1 MYKDLN
7 SQWLYRSWLA
17 RPFHNKVIFG
27 GDKIKH
33 MAGKRK
39 QKQGCLSVIFP
50 FLGRKTT
57 KPSLQQ
63 VHIKRLTSLFRQPKA
78 IIPDV
83 LPYCV
88 RDDFLSPAEFSF
100 YKILSSL
107 GGARLTIQSK
117 VRLADVFFVSRPNEN
132 MTYFS
137 RIAQKHLDFLVCDS
151 VTMKPLL
158 GIELD
163 NSSHMRDDRQERDDF
178 IERVFQVAG
187 LPLLRLPVQREYNT
201 REVAAKIAPL
211 LKDKINPSTT
221 TSQPDTIKQESLIPH
236 CSKCGI
242 PMILRTVSQGEH
254 KGKQFYGCKNYPRCR
269 EMKPLTA

>member
-1 MYKDLN
+1 
-7 SQWLYRSWLA
+7 
-17 RPFHNKVIFG
+17 
-27 GDKIKH
+27 
-33 MAGKRK
+33 MATRTK

-57 KPSLQQ
+57 KTIFKASDYNSPNDSPST
-63 VHIKRLTSLFRQPKA
+63 VKPISPET
-78 IIPDV
+78 
-83 LPYCV
+83 LPYRV

-107 GGARLTIQSK
+107 GGTRLTIQSK

-163 NSSHMRDDRQERDDF
+163 DSSHMRDDRQERDDF
-178 IERVFQVAG
+178 VERVFQVAG

-211 LKDKINPSTT
+211 LKDKISPSTSSPET
-221 TSQPDTIKQESLIPH
+221 VKQESSKPICP
-236 CSKCGI
+236 KCGI
-242 PMILRTVSQGEH
+242 PMVLRTVSQGEH
-254 KGKQFYGCKNYPRCR
+254 KGKQFYGCQNYPRCR
-269 EMKPLTA
+269 EMKPTTT